1 MKQIFELVRNRLGL
15 FIAGCLT
22 ALTAGL
28 CTAKVIDYINSG
40 LKNQQEIDTKF
51 LTGVIGFSL
60 AAASIGVLSS
70 YFVSRINII
79 IVRELTKKLVRKTLM
94 AKYEYIESVSDKI
107 LPIITKDISDI
118 SNFVDRIPTFLI
130 AATAVLGT
138 LVRLFIIDA
147 QLTSYFFIVFGLQA
161 LLVIILIPKLK
172 RFTRISIKFRNF
184 HYRNLGN
191 MVLGLKELTL
201 NKEKREHYLGQVI
214 SSDMNQMNS
223 AFLKGRVTN
232 GVSQRVTDLLIFLF
246 VGIFMFLSVG
256 FLEFDFERFKIFLPI
271 ILFVTPYFAKISGFF
286 QDLKSVEVSFEQ
298 INSIS
303 SEIDQFT
310 ITNQQSLNTKNNCE
324 DIIQLNNIEYQYL
337 LSRHDNTL
345 SFGPLTLDIKKNKIT
360 FVIGGNGSGKT
371 TFAKII
377 TGLYEPRKGSIIYKD
392 QQVSEQYLIDY
403 RNQFSA
409 YFADSFT
416 FGQLGYIDEEYLKQH
431 ASSAIKLLEMEKKV
445 MLDDKLNFST
455 TNLSFG
461 QISRLSL
468 ITKILENKEIYLFD
482 EWAANQDPYFKKI
495 FYYDILPELKRKG
508 KTVIVISHDEKY
520 FDIADEII
528 ELQEGMKLHP

>member
-1 MKQIFELVRNRLGL
+1 MKQIFALVKNRLGL
-15 FIAGCLT
+15 FIAGCIT

-40 LKNQQEIDTKF
+40 LKNQEGITTEF
-51 LTGVIGFSL
+51 LIGIVGFSL

-70 YFVSRINII
+70 YFVSKINII

-94 AKYEYIESVSDKI
+94 ARYEYIEAVSDKV

-130 AATAVLGT
+130 AATAVVGT

-147 QLTSYFFIVFGLQA
+147 QLTSYFFIVFGLQT

-172 RFTRISIKFRNF
+172 RYTRISVRFRNF

-191 MVLGLKELTL
+191 MVAGLKELSL
-201 NKEKREHYLGQVI
+201 NKEKRNHYLGEVI

-246 VGIFMFLSVG
+246 VGIFMYLSIDY
-256 FLEFDFERFKIFLPI
+256 LDFDFERFKIFLPI

-303 SEIDQFT
+303 SEIDQFS
-310 ITNQQSLNTKNNCE
+310 ISSQKKLQKDASHS
-324 DIIQLNNIEYQYL
+324 DIVALENISYQYL
-337 LSRHDNTL
+337 ESRHDNSLT
-345 SFGPLTLDIKKNKIT
+345 FGPLTMGIKTGKIT
-360 FVIGGNGSGKT
+360 FIIGGNGSGKT
-371 TFAKII
+371 TFAKIL
-377 TGLYEPRKGSIIYKD
+377 TGLYEPKTGHIVYKGQK
-392 QQVSEQYLIDY
+392 VSEENLIDY

-416 FGQLGYIDEEYLKQH
+416 FGQLGYIDKNHLDKNAAGTIQ
-431 ASSAIKLLEMEKKV
+431 LLEMQSKV
-445 MLDDKLNFST
+445 QLDANYNFST

-468 ITKILENKEIYLFD
+468 ITKILEDKEIYLFD

-495 FYYDILPELKRKG
+495 FYYSILPELKRNG

-520 FDIADEII
+520 FDVADEII
-528 ELQEGMKLHP
+528 ELQEGMTLK